1 MKIKNKLYTLAGVS
15 LILAAILT
23 SIIFISSS
31 QTDVESKRYQAARVV
46 QNTTLALNTNTYKYL
61 LQRENRTKR
70 QWLNK
75 NSTLSRILTKTHDLL
90 VDNER
95 LLLIDNMNNNQS
107 ALEKAFDK
115 ITKNQEKITQLKLK
129 NVDQNILDKSILL
142 DQFLTSSLLL
152 SMQSMVLN
160 ADKLAARSFIK
171 IIETQEQ
178 SKNLILIF
186 VLIAAFTIIITL
198 FLVARN
204 ITRPLKILTEGTEEI
219 AKGNLEHIID
229 VETKDEIGTLAH
241 AFNKMSHSLAIS
253 RNEADQAL
261 LAKSEFLASMSHEIR
276 TPMNGVL
283 GMLGLLLNTDLNKNQ
298 LHRATVAQSS
308 AKSLLTLINDILDFS
323 KIEAGKLDLEILS
336 FNLRSMLGEFA
347 ESMALH
353 AHDKGLEL
361 ILDTKDVDQDIV
373 KGDPGRIRQVLTNL
387 VSNSIK
393 FTPEGEITIRVKL
406 TEQQDHRL
414 LMQCSIS
421 DTGIGIAADKQAD
434 LFNSFTQVDA
444 STTRKYGGTGLG
456 LSIVKNLCTI
466 MDGDVTVNSQIGK
479 GSCFEVSLLLDK
491 TEQSQQTIPQVNLK
505 DLNVLIVDDNRTN
518 LEVLRDQLEYWGVT
532 VVEALSGPQ
541 AIAVCEERSQNTNL
555 PFFDAA
561 LLDMQMPEMDGAELG
576 KILRANEN
584 FSSMK
589 LIMMTSMSHR
599 GDAHFFAKLG
609 FSAYFPKPAT
619 ASDLFDALSLVSDG
633 GDALLQ
639 AEPLVTHHY
648 LQTLNH
654 NKDKEKLSSWP
665 ANTRLL
671 LVEDNQVNQIVAQA
685 MLDEMQLTSDIA
697 ANGLEALNSLQQ
709 APEDSPYSVILMD
722 CQMPEMDGYQA
733 SQEIRAGNA
742 GERNKSIPI
751 IALTANAMQGDR
763 EKCLHAGMDDYL
775 AKPLDAGDLREKLN
789 KWLKK

>member
-1 MKIKNKLYTLAGVS
+1 
-15 LILAAILT
+15 
-23 SIIFISSS
+23 
-31 QTDVESKRYQAARVV
+31 
-46 QNTTLALNTNTYKYL
+46 
-61 LQRENRTKR
+61 
-70 QWLNK
+70 
-75 NSTLSRILTKTHDLL
+75 
-90 VDNER
+90 
-95 LLLIDNMNNNQS
+95 
-107 ALEKAFDK
+107 
-115 ITKNQEKITQLKLK
+115 
-129 NVDQNILDKSILL
+129 
-142 DQFLTSSLLL
+142 
-152 SMQSMVLN
+152 
-160 ADKLAARSFIK
+160 
-171 IIETQEQ
+171 
-178 SKNLILIF
+178 
-186 VLIAAFTIIITL
+186 
-198 FLVARN
+198 
-204 ITRPLKILTEGTEEI
+204 
-219 AKGNLEHIID
+219 
-229 VETKDEIGTLAH
+229 
-241 AFNKMSHSLAIS
+241 
-253 RNEADQAL
+253 
-261 LAKSEFLASMSHEIR
+261 
-276 TPMNGVL
+276 
-283 GMLGLLLNTDLNKNQ
+283 
-298 LHRATVAQSS
+298 VAQSS

-353 AHDKGLEL
+353 AHEKGLEL
-361 ILDTKDVDQDIV
+361 ILDTKDIEQDIV

-421 DTGIGIAADKQAD
+421 DTGIGIATDKQAD

-479 GSCFEVSLLLDK
+479 GSCFKVSLLLDK

-576 KILRANEN
+576 KKLKANEN

-697 ANGLEALNSLQQ
+697 ANGLEALNSLRQ

-722 CQMPEMDGYQA
+722 CQMPEMDG
-733 SQEIRAGNA
+733 
-742 GERNKSIPI
+742 
-751 IALTANAMQGDR
+751 
-763 EKCLHAGMDDYL
+763 
-775 AKPLDAGDLREKLN
+775 
-789 KWLKK
+789 